1 MTDKELNDI
10 LSMVEDIIAKGNGDV
25 CHQVAELIRNI
36 QKTLNAQYQK
46 ELDYIIKQINIVLT
60 KHNID
65 CTSRDYVGGDELD
78 KYVEENA
85 PDVEILKE
93 NI

>member
-25 CHQVAELIRNI
+25 CHQVAELIRNL
-36 QKTLNAQYQK
+36 KTSLYIKYQR
-46 ELDYIIKQINIVLT
+46 ELEMTIDQINMVLA

-65 CTSRDYVGGDELD
+65 CTKLCSVSGDEID
-78 KYVEENA
+78 KHVEETA
-85 PDVEILKE
+85 PDVEILNE
-93 NI
+93 